1 MPSDA
6 DRARSLLAY
15 ANYAKVAGAL
25 LVSRATVADWA
36 KGKSVTPYRLRQLEQ
51 LLRPDLDIAKA
62 PPPDW
67 ARALQ
72 ETVDSIHA
80 RQDTIMARQGAVA
93 DTATQKVIE
102 ALADPER
109 LAWVE
114 RAVAAIRDESHRQ
127 SAEASDGPP
136 ASGAPG
142 TAGPGGPASGSSLAR
157 DSEE

>member
-15 ANYAKVAGAL
+15 ANYAKVAAAL

-51 LLRPDLDIAKA
+51 LLRPDLEIAKA

-72 ETVDSIHA
+72 QRVDAIYES
-80 RQDTIMARQGAVA
+80 
-93 DTATQKVIE
+93 QKVIE
-102 ALADPER
+102 ALVDPER
-109 LAWVE
+109 LAWAE
-114 RAVAAIRDESHRQ
+114 RIAEVIRAESRRQ

-136 ASGAPG
+136 GTGAQG
-142 TAGPGGPASGSSLAR
+142 GAGPTGPRLGSSLAR